1 MAKSLTLKEELLR
14 DTQECID
21 MSSKITKNCV
31 AIREKVERCDEK
43 AAELYDRDIGY
54 LEGIKKTID
63 LLHKIL
69 SENFW

>member
-1 MAKSLTLKEELLR
+1 MAKSLTLKKELLR

-43 AAELYDRDIGY
+43 RDISY

-69 SENFW
+69 SGIFW